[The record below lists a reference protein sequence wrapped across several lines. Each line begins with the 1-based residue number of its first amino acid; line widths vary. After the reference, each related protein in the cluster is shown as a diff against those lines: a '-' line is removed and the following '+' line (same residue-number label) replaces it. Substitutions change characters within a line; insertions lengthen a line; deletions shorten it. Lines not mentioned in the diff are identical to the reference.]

1 MLSLMFLKVIA
12 KKEERRTNMTTVFHR
27 AVRRGI
33 PALCLLL
40 LWALPLL
47 LPSPA
52 RATVEESEESFK
64 SYDAERAMDPEDK
77 GKWLTASH
85 RRHEALQQ
93 EFTSGPEVTAACLS
107 CHIAES
113 VQMMQTIHWTWV
125 CPADPT
131 KKMGKAGL
139 TLNNF

>member
-1 MLSLMFLKVIA
+1 MMTVS
-12 KKEERRTNMTTVFHR
+12 RR
-27 AVRRGI
+27 AARRGV
-33 PALCLLL
+33 PALCLF
-40 LWALPLL
+40 LWALLL
-47 LPSPA
+47 LIPSSA
-52 RATVEESEESFK
+52 RATVEESEQSFK
-64 SYDAERAMDPEDK
+64 SYDADRALDPEDK

-107 CHIAES
+107 CHNEAGE
-113 VQMMQTIHWTWV
+113 QMMRTIHWTWL